1 LNVIAWFEKCGI
13 RHETSA
19 PHTPEQNGV
28 AERTNRTL
36 LNSVRCMLISSGLP
50 PTLWAEAVTY
60 TTYIRNRVLSRTIK
74 ITPFES
80 WNGRKPN
87 MSDLRIFGTR
97 AFVRIPD
104 TTTKLGA
111 RSQEGVFVGRCNTQN
126 AFRIYIPKT
135 RKIVVSKDVKI
146 DEQILYRDTN
156 ISSPLTVNLFFF
168 LFLSPLEMDHKF
180 FFRSQYIFIYFFY
193 LKKKG

>member
-1 LNVIAWFEKCGI
+1 MMME
-13 RHETSA
+13 
-19 PHTPEQNGV
+19 
-28 AERTNRTL
+28 
-36 LNSVRCMLISSGLP
+36 ISRMRPGEFYVVWPL
-50 PTLWAEAVTY
+50 TY

-104 TTTKLGA
+104 TATKLGA

-156 ISSPLTVNLFFF
+156 NSSPLTVNLLLFFSLSFRDGSQVFFFSQSIYIYIFFIFFF
-168 LFLSPLEMDHKF
+168 LKRMN
-180 FFRSQYIFIYFFY
+180 
-193 LKKKG
+193 

>member
-1 LNVIAWFEKCGI
+1 MNVIAWFEKCGI

-36 LNSVRCMLISSGLP
+36 LNSVCCMLISSGLP

-104 TTTKLGA
+104 TATKLGA
-111 RSQEGVFVGRCNTQN
+111 RSQESVVVGRCNTQN

-156 ISSPLTVNLFFF
+156 NSSPLTVNLFFF
-168 LFLSPLEMDHKF
+168 FFLSPLEMDHKF
-180 FFRSQYIFIYFFY
+180 FFPVNIYLYIFLFF
-193 LKKKG
+193 KKV

>member
-1 LNVIAWFEKCGI
+1 MMME
-13 RHETSA
+13 
-19 PHTPEQNGV
+19 
-28 AERTNRTL
+28 
-36 LNSVRCMLISSGLP
+36 ISRMRPGEFYVVWPL
-50 PTLWAEAVTY
+50 TY

-104 TTTKLGA
+104 TATKLGA

-156 ISSPLTVNLFFF
+156 NSSPLTVNLLLFFFSLFWRWITSFFF
-168 LFLSPLEMDHKF
+168 LAVNIYL
-180 FFRSQYIFIYFFY
+180 YIFF
-193 LKKKG
+193 KRMN

>member
-1 LNVIAWFEKCGI
+1 
-13 RHETSA
+13 
-19 PHTPEQNGV
+19 
-28 AERTNRTL
+28 
-36 LNSVRCMLISSGLP
+36 MLISSGLP
-50 PTLWAEAVTY
+50 PTLWAEAATY

-104 TTTKLGA
+104 TATKLGA

-135 RKIVVSKDVKI
+135 RKVVVSKDVKI
-146 DEQILYRDTN
+146 DEQILHRDTN
-156 ISSPLTVNLFFF
+156 NSSPLTVNLLLFFSSLPWRWITSFF
-168 LFLSPLEMDHKF
+168 LQSMYI
-180 FFRSQYIFIYFFY
+180 YIFVFLLF
-193 LKKKG
+193 KKG